1 MENERHFFKALHT
14 YVLIINN
21 ENPLRMHLIKRIHVR
36 KVQNRHYGR
45 HQREIH
51 RPAYEVGSVPREEGD
66 EEREGVGCAEGRYGR
81 YDELCG
87 CFLGGKI
94 LVSWSVFLG
103 NERKEERKEER
114 RKNKL
119 DHLPLPSFLSTHPD
133 RKKYQQTI
141 HFKI

>member
-94 LVSWSVFLG
+94 LVGVLFLM
-103 NERKEERKEER
+103 ERKEGRKEG
-114 RKNKL
+114 
-119 DHLPLPSFLSTHPD
+119 
-133 RKKYQQTI
+133 RKKE
-141 HFKI
+141 K